1 MVIQNARQLYAEAL
15 IDAGGSNGD
24 PEKRGDGMLNML
36 KAVLFDF
43 GGVIAEEG
51 FWEGIRTIGKEHG
64 LEPDAFFQM
73 IDGLIYETGY
83 LTGKADEAEFWN
95 EARKNTDIKSTD
107 AELRTEI
114 LKRFVLRL
122 DMIASVDLLRSTGLI
137 IAMLSDQTNWLEEID
152 KDTGLFRHFDR
163 VFNSYRTHKS
173 KRDASV
179 FRNVCTE
186 LGVKT
191 KETLFIDDNID
202 HIKRAREQGLHTI
215 HFIGMAEYKQQI
227 EEFRRTGML
236 SK

>member
-1 MVIQNARQLYAEAL
+1 MVIQNARQFYAEAL
-15 IDAGGSNGD
+15 IDASGSNGD
-24 PEKRGDGMLNML
+24 PGKKGEGMQYGL

-51 FWEGIRTIGKEHG
+51 FWEGIQSIGQEHG
-64 LEPDAFFQM
+64 LDPDAFFRM
-73 IDGLIYETGY
+73 VDALIYETGY
-83 LTGKADEAEFWN
+83 LIGKVDEAEFWN
-95 EARKNTDIKSTD
+95 EVRKNTGIRCTD

-114 LKRFVLRL
+114 LKRFVLKP

-152 KDTGLFRHFDR
+152 LDSGLFRHFDR

-179 FRNVCTE
+179 FREVCTE

-191 KETLFIDDNID
+191 EETLFIDDNID
-202 HIKRAREQGLHTI
+202 HIKRARAQGLQTI
-215 HFIGMAEYKQQI
+215 HFAGMAEYKQQI
-227 EEFRRTGML
+227 RHL
-236 SK
+236 IDVV